1 MKDKSRFWFYLNYSL
16 QICQHLNIFTAFDLK
31 KKQKAEKFS
40 KGHLDDWITGIF
52 PSCARERSRDGFRHF
67 SEKIHCQAFV
77 EGWVAVIWGRCG
89 MIFSFGQVASKL
101 MIFVVIY
108 FFPWFS
114 HFASR
119 SRNVQSWPLT
129 SFGDFFLQHREAR
142 QQQQHLQ
149 IGLRW
154 KISCIQNISLRNAPP
169 PKLNE
174 TDKRHLWIEK
184 DVHFINLGA
193 TYSKFLCSKMSGLLK
208 NLFWEKPHLCLHIFP
223 LKEKSPDFVRN
234 VSIRKEYLNQT
245 CWAPSLKK
253 S

>member
-1 MKDKSRFWFYLNYSL
+1 MSCRYLGEMWDDFLFWTGCFKTYD
-16 QICQHLNIFTAFDLK
+16 ICCDL
-31 KKQKAEKFS
+31 
-40 KGHLDDWITGIF
+40 
-52 PSCARERSRDGFRHF
+52 
-67 SEKIHCQAFV
+67 V
-77 EGWVAVIWGRCG
+77 
-89 MIFSFGQVASKL
+89 
-101 MIFVVIY
+101 
-108 FFPWFS
+108 FPWFS

-149 IGLRW
+149 ISLRW
-154 KISCIQNISLRNAPP
+154 RISCKQNISLGSAPP

-208 NLFWEKPHLCLHIFP
+208 NLFWEKLHVCLHIFFKKKTTRFCKKCANQERISESNLLSP
-223 LKEKSPDFVRN
+223 LAKEK
-234 VSIRKEYLNQT
+234 
-245 CWAPSLKK
+245 LKH
-253 S
+253 